1 MFKILLP
8 VDGSENAS
16 KTVADFIRLTDWYKE
31 KPELHLLNV
40 QYPLDGNVSL
50 FINQADIK
58 QYHQEEALKSL
69 QNTRDLLDQAGISY
83 QYHIIVG
90 DPAEMIVRFATEK
103 QYDQIIMGPRGKG
116 GLSGLLL
123 GSVTN
128 KVMQLSNIPVLLVK
142 NELLR

>member
-1 MFKILLP
+1 MLKILLP
-8 VDGSENAS
+8 VDGSDNSSQAV
-16 KTVADFIRLTDWYKE
+16 TDFIHLLGWYKE
-31 KPELHLLNV
+31 KPELHVLSV
-40 QYPLDGNVSL
+40 QHPLDGNVSL

-58 QYHQEEALKSL
+58 QYHQEAGLKSL
-69 QNTRDLLDQAGISY
+69 QNACDLLAQAGIAY

-116 GLSGLLL
+116 GIKGLLL

-142 NELLR
+142 

>member
-1 MFKILLP
+1 MLKMLLP
-8 VDGSENAS
+8 VDGSENSS
-16 KTVADFIRLTDWYKE
+16 KTVADFIQLLDWYKE
-31 KPELHLLNV
+31 KPEFHLLNV

-50 FINQADIK
+50 FINQTDIK

-69 QNTRDLLDQAGISY
+69 QNTRDLLDQAGIAY

-116 GLSGLLL
+116 GITGLLL

-142 NELLR
+142 

>member
-1 MFKILLP
+1 MLKILLP
-8 VDGSENAS
+8 VDGSENSS
-16 KTVADFIRLTDWYKE
+16 KTVADFIQLLDWYKE
-31 KPELHLLNV
+31 KPEFHLLNV
-40 QYPLDGNVSL
+40 QYPLDGNVSS
-50 FINQADIK
+50 FINQVDIK
-58 QYHQEEALKSL
+58 QYHQEEGLKSL

-116 GLSGLLL
+116 GIKGLLL

-128 KVMQLSNIPVLLVK
+128 KVMQLSDIPVLLVK
-142 NELLR
+142 

>member
-1 MFKILLP
+1 MLKILLP
-8 VDGSENAS
+8 VDGSENSS
-16 KTVADFIRLTDWYKE
+16 KTVADFIQLLDWYKE
-31 KPELHLLNV
+31 KPEFHLLNV
-40 QYPLDGNVSL
+40 QYPLDGNVSS

-58 QYHQEEALKSL
+58 QYHQEEGLKNL

-83 QYHIIVG
+83 QYHILVG

-116 GLSGLLL
+116 GIKGLLL

-128 KVMQLSNIPVLLVK
+128 KVMQLSDIPVLLVK
-142 NELLR
+142 

>member
-1 MFKILLP
+1 MLKILIP
-8 VDGSENAS
+8 IDGSDNCDKA
-16 KTVADFIRLTDWYKE
+16 AAHFIQLLDWYKDR
-31 KPELHLLNV
+31 PEIHLLNV

-58 QYHQEEALKSL
+58 QYHQEEGLKSL
-69 QNTRDLLDQAGISY
+69 QNARNLFDQTGITS
-83 QYHIIVG
+83 QYHITIG

-103 QYDQIIMGPRGKG
+103 GYDQIVMGARGKG
-116 GLSGLLL
+116 NIQGLLL

-142 NELLR
+142 

>member
-1 MFKILLP
+1 MLKILLP
-8 VDGSENAS
+8 VDGSNNSSQAI
-16 KTVADFIRLTDWYKE
+16 TNFIRLLDWYKE

-58 QYHQEEALKSL
+58 QYHQEEGLKNL
-69 QNTRDLLDQAGISY
+69 QSSRDLLDKAGVVY
-83 QYHIIVG
+83 QYHITVG
-90 DPAEMIVRFATEK
+90 DPAEMIVRFAVEK
-103 QYDQIIMGPRGKG
+103 HYDQIVMGPRGKG
-116 GLSGLLL
+116 NIQGLLL

-142 NELLR
+142 

>member
-1 MFKILLP
+1 MLKILIP
-8 VDGSENAS
+8 IDGSDNCDKA
-16 KTVADFIRLTDWYKE
+16 AAHFIQLLGWYKDR
-31 KPELHLLNV
+31 PEIHLLNV

-58 QYHQEEALKSL
+58 QYHQEEGLKSL
-69 QNTRDLLDQAGISY
+69 QNARNLFDQTGITC
-83 QYHIIVG
+83 QYHITIG

-103 QYDQIIMGPRGKG
+103 GYDQIVMGARGKG
-116 GLSGLLL
+116 NIQGLLL

-142 NELLR
+142 